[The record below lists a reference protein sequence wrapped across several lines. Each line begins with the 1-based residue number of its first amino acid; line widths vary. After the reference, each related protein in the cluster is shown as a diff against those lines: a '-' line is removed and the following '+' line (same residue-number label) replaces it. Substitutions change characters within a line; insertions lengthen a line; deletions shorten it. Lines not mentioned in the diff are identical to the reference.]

1 MIAFARAL
9 PRIRKRVARDL
20 RRCGLPREKVPAAL
34 VRLLETTLIR
44 VGNDEYARD
53 NDSFGLTTMR
63 DRHADV
69 NGSRIRFDFRGKS
82 GIEREIDVRDARLAK
97 VVRTW
102 AGTALAAQALQEF
115 EDFDSQAGA
124 KRNITHAI
132 ERVAERLGNTKAVCR
147 KCYVHPAII
156 DAYLDRSLVA
166 TLKARTEKELRG
178 SLSTLSPEEAAVLA
192 LLQQRMH

>member
-20 RRCGLPREKVPAAL
+20 KRRGLPREKVLAAL

-82 GIEREIDVRDARLAK
+82 GIEREIDVLDARLAK
-97 VVRTW
+97 AVRDCQY
-102 AGTALAAQALQEF
+102 LPSQELF
-115 EDFDSQAGA
+115 E
-124 KRNITHAI
+124 
-132 ERVAERLGNTKAVCR
+132 
-147 KCYVHPAII
+147 YV
-156 DAYLDRSLVA
+156 DENGQVRDVGSSDVNDYLH
-166 TLKARTEKELRG
+166 E
-178 SLSTLSPEEAAVLA
+178 
-192 LLQQRMH
+192 